1 MPFIQDPLDPHTA
14 GIKDWADRQRT
25 KRITKEFQNTTQED
39 AYDHSHKMH
48 AHHAEMAKHHDEL
61 GDFLTEGRDEPH
73 LQYLFRDVHETA
85 RDAHGLVINLLQNPH
100 VDSETRWNAINHAND
115 CTRNADQMTEDSRS
129 YLDPHEEED
138 DDY

>member
-1 MPFIQDPLDPHTA
+1 MNWDQRYKEA

-25 KRITKEFQNTTQED
+25 KGITRKFQNTTQKD
-39 AYDHSHKMH
+39 AYDHSHKMY

-73 LQYLFRDVHETA
+73 FQYLFRDVHETA

-100 VDSETRWNAINHAND
+100 VDSKTRWNAINHAND
-115 CTRNADQMTEDSRS
+115 CTRTADQMTEEQRS
-129 YLDPHEEED
+129 YLDPHEEDD